1 MNSSGTLSLTNQFF
15 SLDVPAGYKIAE
27 QEADAGTTAS
37 DAFVKMLKF
46 YVRLNDEQFPDEI
59 SNHLHSRWYEEGP

>member
-1 MNSSGTLSLTNQFF
+1 MREFEWNVVVDESIF

-46 YVRLNDEQFPDEI
+46 YVRLNDE
-59 SNHLHSRWYEEGP
+59 SVSRRNQQPPA